1 MALVAIKAN
10 KTMRKIAEQLL
21 GKRLNEYFISGR
33 QLKNNLCSRRC
44 VNIFDGLFKKNTFG
58 VIAKIISG
66 PCPNY

>member
-1 MALVAIKAN
+1 MVLVAIKAN